1 MAKKS
6 AKDSLSRLRTGIARK
21 TPASRA
27 SEEAGVAAAEERVSD
42 REGAVRSE
50 VHGRTVERK
59 VRVSVDLPRSE
70 HKYLR
75 DFAYDAE
82 ADAMSVMRTLL
93 EEMREDKALASRVQ
107 GRLVKRTER
116 NW

>member
-6 AKDSLSRLRTGIARK
+6 ANDSLGRLRTGLSRE

-27 SEEAGVAAAEERVSD
+27 LESVEAASPESLTSAKESGS
-42 REGAVRSE
+42 GAR
-50 VHGRTVERK
+50 GRGAERK

-93 EEMREDKALASRVQ
+93 EEMEEDENLAERIQ
-107 GRLVKRTER
+107 MRLAKRT
-116 NW
+116 